1 MIIVLCA
8 LLTIILFFYVFYMDE
23 QVESGQQKTRLTYLY
38 ERKEVVYDN
47 LRDLNFEYK
56 AGKFPES
63 DYQAMRAGL
72 EEEAA
77 RVLAEIDQLEKS
89 AAAPANVPPNP
100 KRRGA
105 RP

>member
-56 AGKFPES
+56 AGKFPEG

-77 RVLAEIDQLEKS
+77 RILAEIDQLEKS
-89 AAAPANVPPNP
+89 ASAPADVPAHP